1 MRDSTSVICQ
11 QRTRKY
17 LYCSHCLDE
26 ESQMLWVCIVTRALG
41 ELCPPA
47 AVSWVT
53 RRCSIELYSCL
64 SFPPYRTILQWCVLN
79 ALRHMCLLCVG
90 GGIEAK
96 PARNTHSCIVKYYL
110 PKTSASASDIWFDS
124 GQRRDGFLEL
134 CFDWLIVHCPASIQ
148 KIPN

>member
-17 LYCSHCLDE
+17 LYCSHRLEE
-26 ESQMLWVCIVTRALG
+26 ESQMLSVCIVTRALG

-64 SFPPYRTILQWCVLN
+64 SFLPYRTILQWCVLN

-96 PARNTHSCIVKYYL
+96 SARNTHSCIVKYYL